1 MNGIQCPNCNQ
12 DVDSG
17 ETQGSHKSTR
27 RTTKRRGW
35 IRRERTCT
43 HCGWKMVTEERIVK
57 SFESFARSNASR
69 IIDTVN
75 IGTLARNQS
84 QVPTES
90 KSNV

>member
-1 MNGIQCPNCNQ
+1 MNGIQCPSCNQ

-17 ETQGSHKSTR
+17 QTKGNHKSTR

-35 IRRERTCT
+35 VRRERVCT
-43 HCGWKMVTEERIVK
+43 HCGWKMVTAERILE
-57 SFESFARSNASR
+57 SLDSFARPSASS